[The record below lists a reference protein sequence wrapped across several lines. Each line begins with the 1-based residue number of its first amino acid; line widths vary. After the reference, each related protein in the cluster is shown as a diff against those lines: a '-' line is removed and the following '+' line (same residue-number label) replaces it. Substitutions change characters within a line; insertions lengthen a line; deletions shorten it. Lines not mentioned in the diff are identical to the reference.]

1 MRGEADKKDNAR
13 RIEKSA
19 GLMEIKDSDKSG
31 TFVAEACLV
40 FLFLTVINLEKHT
53 SRHRK
58 NEHVIKQQ
66 YRRAGRLARIRESA
80 ASRLSASNNSYA
92 QGDSSR

>member
-31 TFVAEACLV
+31 TFVAE
-40 FLFLTVINLEKHT
+40 
-53 SRHRK
+53 
-58 NEHVIKQQ
+58 
-66 YRRAGRLARIRESA
+66 G
-80 ASRLSASNNSYA
+80 
-92 QGDSSR
+92 